1 MNNETSLLEQVYA
14 PLFEDSLLREIEQKS
29 MLITA
34 TAGQG
39 LIRMGQPIT
48 VVPMVLSGTLK
59 VSRENDEGQE
69 LLLYYVR
76 PGEGCAMTFSCGL
89 MSQVSLVKGTAEEDL
104 LILCVAVAAMEEWM
118 QKYSSWKRFVMS
130 TIVNEFM
137 DVIKSVDDVT
147 FKKMDERL
155 IYYLKERSR
164 VSGSSLINLTHQQVA
179 DELGT
184 NRVVVSRLL
193 KKLETEKRLLL
204 YRNQIKLLKDLK
216 QLLQSKVTLLPIS
229 SSFCV
234 HICIVKII

>member
-1 MNNETSLLEQVYA
+1 MDKEITLIEEVYS
-14 PLFEDSLLREIEQKS
+14 PMFEFSLLREIEQKS
-29 MLITA
+29 MLVTA
-34 TAGQG
+34 VAGQG
-39 LIRMGQPIT
+39 LIKMGQAIK

-89 MSQVSLVKGTAEEDL
+89 MSQVSLVKGTAEDDL
-104 LILCVAVAAMEEWM
+104 SMLCVPVPVMEEWM
-118 QKYSSWKRFVMS
+118 QKFSSWKKFVMT

-137 DVIKSVDDVT
+137 DVIRSVDAVT

-155 IYYLKERSR
+155 TQYLKERSR
-164 VSGSSLINLTHQQVA
+164 LSGSSLINLTHQQIA

-193 KKLETEKRLLL
+193 KKLETDKRVLLF
-204 YRNQIKLLKDLK
+204 RNQIRLLRDL
-216 QLLQSKVTLLPIS
+216 
-229 SSFCV
+229 
-234 HICIVKII
+234 

>member
-1 MNNETSLLEQVYA
+1 MSNETSLLEQVYA
-14 PLFEDSLLREIEQKS
+14 PIFEDSLLREIEQKS

-89 MSQVSLVKGTAEEDL
+89 MAQASLVKGTAEDDL

-137 DVIKSVDDVT
+137 DVIKSVDEVT

-155 IYYLKERSR
+155 AYYLKERSR
-164 VSGSSLINLTHQQVA
+164 LSGSSLINLTHQQIA

-204 YRNQIKLLKDLK
+204 YRNQIKLLRDL
-216 QLLQSKVTLLPIS
+216 
-229 SSFCV
+229 
-234 HICIVKII
+234 

>member
-14 PLFEDSLLREIEQKS
+14 PIFEDSLLREIEQKS

-59 VSRENDEGQE
+59 VSRENEEGQE

-164 VSGSSLINLTHQQVA
+164 LSGSSLINLTHQQVA

-204 YRNQIKLLKDLK
+204 YRNQIKLMKDL
-216 QLLQSKVTLLPIS
+216 
-229 SSFCV
+229 
-234 HICIVKII
+234 

>member
-193 KKLETEKRLLL
+193 KKLETEKRILL
-204 YRNQIKLLKDLK
+204 YRNQIKLLKDL
-216 QLLQSKVTLLPIS
+216 
-229 SSFCV
+229 
-234 HICIVKII
+234 